1 MPMCV
6 YKFVFR
12 RRKDF
17 LHLHFDFVA
26 KNKKMR
32 YNRDIQNIPLGKY
45 ALQFDRL
52 KGTAA
57 EKNQVYGHRFGLDG
71 GIYET

>member
-57 EKNQVYGHRFGLDG
+57 EK
-71 GIYET
+71 I